1 MPNSEHP
8 SWRKWIARRTIRSM
22 SDRVERWVAFGLCVL
37 VVLATVAPYFTAVRL
52 AQPNAFTGFLINP
65 IDGFSYLAKM
75 HQGSEGEWLFRL
87 PYASEPGSA
96 VFIFG
101 YYLFLGHAADFLHIP
116 LLTLFHLTRALAAVG
131 MFWLGFVFFRMFL
144 RERFERWIAFLFSLF
159 GAGMGWLFG
168 LFGMETSDLSIP
180 ESIPFQTAYTNAHFP
195 FANLLL
201 LAAVIAIV
209 HEGNLRRRAVGAGL
223 CGLLLSLVLPFSLA
237 SLVVFLGLWL
247 VWESA
252 IILRTQNW
260 KVMWSHNKAHII
272 PFAGLL
278 AGAGPLLLYEFWLTN
293 AHPVIALWNSQNQT
307 PSPPVT
313 AYLIGYSPVL
323 LLALV
328 AIFQP
333 DSRKSSRNRLL
344 LIWVISNFLL
354 LYAPFNLQRRLT
366 LGLYFPMAC
375 LAAIGLRRLL
385 KNSARQRLVLIA
397 VIIVVIPS
405 NLLLVLTGI
414 DRVRHADPA
423 FIHWHGEVLAYAWL
437 SEHVPEGSLI
447 LAAADTGNRLP
458 AYADVRVL
466 YGHPFETPDAERQ
479 EALVNNLLRWDG
491 RGDEGLQRLIS
502 LGVDYVFF
510 GKREMEVGTPTWL
523 SMCTIVY
530 EAQEIQILQVTDS

>member
-1 MPNSEHP
+1 
-8 SWRKWIARRTIRSM
+8 M
-22 SDRVERWVAFGLCVL
+22 SDRAERRIAFGLCLL
-37 VVLATVAPYFTAVRL
+37 VVLGTVAPYFVAVRL

-75 HQGSEGEWLFRL
+75 HQGSEGEWLFCL
-87 PYASEPGSA
+87 PYASDPGSA

-101 YYLFLGHAADFLHIP
+101 YYLFLGHIADFLHIP
-116 LLTLFHLTRALAAVG
+116 LLTLFHLARALAAIG
-131 MFWLGFVFFRMFL
+131 MFWLGFLFFRLFL
-144 RERFERWIAFLFSLF
+144 RERFERWAAFLLSLF

-168 LFGMETSDLSIP
+168 LFGIETSDLSIP
-180 ESIPFQTAYTNAHFP
+180 ESIPFQTAYANAHFP

-201 LAAVIAIV
+201 LAAAVAIV
-209 HEGNLRRRAVGAGL
+209 REGNLRWRVIAAGL

-247 VWESA
+247 AWESA
-252 IILRTQNW
+252 IILRAQDW
-260 KVMWSHNKAHII
+260 QAVWSHNKAYFI
-272 PFAGLL
+272 PFGGLL
-278 AGAGPLLLYEFWLTN
+278 AGAGPLLLYEFWLTKS
-293 AHPVIALWNSQNQT
+293 HPVISLWNSQNQT

-323 LLALV
+323 LLAIG
-328 AIFQP
+328 AIFHP
-333 DSRKSSRNRLL
+333 DGRKSSRNRLL
-344 LIWVISNFLL
+344 LVWVVSNALL

-375 LAAIGLRRLL
+375 LAAIGLRCLFQ
-385 KNSARQRLVLIA
+385 NPARQRLVLIA

-414 DRVRHADPA
+414 DRVKIADPA
-423 FIHWHGEVLAYAWL
+423 FIHRPGEVLAYEWL
-437 SEHVPEGSLI
+437 SEHIPKGSLI

-466 YGHPFETPDAERQ
+466 YGHPFETPDAEQ
-479 EALVNNLLRWDG
+479 KEALVDELLRWDG
-491 RGDEGLQRLIS
+491 PGDEGMQRLIS

-510 GKREMEVGTPTWL
+510 GTREMEIGTPTWL
-523 SMCTIVY
+523 SMCSIIY
-530 EAQEIQILQVTDS
+530 ETQEIQILQVIDS

>member
-1 MPNSEHP
+1 MLESEHP
-8 SWRKWIARRTIRSM
+8 SWRKRIARRTIQPM
-22 SDRVERWVAFGLCVL
+22 SDRVEGRIAFGLCLL
-37 VVLATVAPYFTAVRL
+37 VVLGTVVPYFVAVRL
-52 AQPNAFTGFLINP
+52 AQPNASTGFLINP

-75 HQGSEGEWLFRL
+75 HQGSEGEWLFQL
-87 PYASEPGSA
+87 PYASDPGSA

-116 LLTLFHLTRALAAVG
+116 LLSLFHLTRVLAAVG
-131 MFWLGFVFFRMFL
+131 MFWLGFVFFRTFL
-144 RERFERWIAFLFSLF
+144 QERFERWIAFLLSLF
-159 GAGMGWLFG
+159 GAGMGWFFG
-168 LFGMETSDLSIP
+168 LFGIETSDLSIP

-201 LAAVIAIV
+201 LAAVVAII
-209 HEGNLRRRAVGAGL
+209 HEGNLRRRVIVAGL
-223 CGLLLSLVLPFSLA
+223 CGVLLSLVLPFSLA
-237 SLVVFLGLWL
+237 SLVFFLGLWL

-260 KVMWSHNKAHII
+260 QAIWNHNKAHFI

-278 AGAGPLLLYEFWLTN
+278 AGAGPLLLYEFWLTK

-307 PSPPVT
+307 PSPPLT

-328 AIFQP
+328 AIFHP
-333 DSRKSSRNRLL
+333 DSRNSSRNRLL
-344 LIWVISNFLL
+344 LVWMISNFLL

-375 LAAIGLRRLL
+375 LAAIGLRWLI
-385 KNSARQRLVLIA
+385 KNPARQRFILIV
-397 VIIVVIPS
+397 VIIIVIPS
-405 NLLLVLTGI
+405 NLLLILTGV
-414 DRVRHADPA
+414 DRVRIADPA
-423 FIHWHGEVLAYAWL
+423 FIHRQGEVLAYAWL
-437 SEHVPEGSLI
+437 SEHVAEGSLI

-479 EALVNNLLRWDG
+479 EALVNELLRWDG
-491 RGDEGLQRLIS
+491 RADEGLQRLIS

-510 GKREMEVGTPTWL
+510 GKREAEVGTPTWL

-530 EAQEIQILQVTDS
+530 EAQEIQILQVTSP